1 MEQQVDLVD
10 FSLCK
15 SKSNLITYF
24 YVVACLDLFS
34 RFVFL
39 KPLVN
44 KESSVIAAKHLKTIF
59 LQFGKP
65 CTVQTDQGSE
75 FKGKLFENDF
85 EFFFVNSYNA
95 TTHLKHKPC
104 KSNNKSF
111 YKISFCYFR

>member
-44 KESSVIAAKHLKTIF
+44 KESSVIAAKHLKIIF

-65 CTVQTDQGSE
+65 HTVQTDQGSK
-75 FKGKLFENDF
+75 FKGKQF
-85 EFFFVNSYNA
+85 
-95 TTHLKHKPC
+95 
-104 KSNNKSF
+104 
-111 YKISFCYFR
+111 